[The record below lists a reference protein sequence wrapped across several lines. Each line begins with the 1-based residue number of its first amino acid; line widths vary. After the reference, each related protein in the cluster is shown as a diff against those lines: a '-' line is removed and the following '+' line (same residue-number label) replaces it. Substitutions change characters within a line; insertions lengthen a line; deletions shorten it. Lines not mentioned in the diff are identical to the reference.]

1 MARGKALQRID
12 DVAINALSHEGRGI
26 SRIDGKTVFVYGAL
40 PGERV
45 DIQLTR
51 RHRDFDEADAVEIRE
66 ASPRRV
72 TPRCEVYGRCGG
84 CASQHMDHASQLEF
98 RTAALFD
105 QLARVAHCEPETRL
119 APLTGPA
126 WHYRRRARLGVKY
139 VAGKGGVL
147 VGFRERLKYF
157 LTDMHDCHT
166 LERAAAELIEPLRQM
181 ICELSIRE
189 RLPQIELAA
198 GDNGLAMVLRVL
210 AEPDANDFEHL
221 AAFQRQHA
229 VSIYLQRGGPAT
241 VVPLSAQTRTL
252 NYRLAAFDVEF
263 EFLPTDF
270 VQINARLNEAMVA
283 RVVELL
289 EPAAGLRVLDLFAGL
304 GNFTLPLAR
313 SGLVVRAV
321 EGEATLVSRARDN
334 AQRNGLHAIEHEV
347 ADLFE
352 DSPGAAWMRGR
363 WDRVLLDPPR
373 AGALQ
378 LCNAMDRL
386 SPARIV
392 YVSCNPAT
400 LARDAAVL
408 VHRHGYRLE
417 SAGILDM
424 FPQTAHVEAV
434 AVFQRK

>member
-1 MARGKALQRID
+1 MARGKALRRIEN
-12 DVAINALSHEGRGI
+12 VAIDALSHEGRGI
-26 SRIDGKTVFVYGAL
+26 ARIDGKTVFVYGAL
-40 PGERV
+40 PGERA

-51 RHRDFDEADAVEIRE
+51 RHRDYDEADAVEIRE

-72 TPRCEVYGRCGG
+72 TPRCAVYGRCGG
-84 CASQHMDHASQLEF
+84 CASQHMDHALQLEF
-98 RTAALFD
+98 RSAALFD
-105 QLARVAHCEPETRL
+105 QLARVARCEPENRL
-119 APLTGPA
+119 AALTGPE

-147 VGFRERLKYF
+147 VGFRERLKYY

-166 LERAAAELIEPLRQM
+166 LEADAAALLVPLRQM
-181 ICELSIRE
+181 IGQLSIRE

-198 GDNGLAMVLRVL
+198 GDDGLALVLRVL
-210 AEPDANDFEHL
+210 DEPTAEDHAHL
-221 AAFQRQHA
+221 AAFQAQHA
-229 VSIYLQRGGPAT
+229 VSLYLQRGGPST
-241 VVPLSAQTRTL
+241 VVPLSAETRPL
-252 NYRLAAFDVEF
+252 HYRLPAFDVEF

-270 VQINARLNEAMVA
+270 VQINARLNEAMVE
-283 RVVELL
+283 RVVALL

-313 SGLVVRAV
+313 RGMVVRAV
-321 EGEATLVSRARDN
+321 EGEATLVARAREN
-334 AQRNGLHAIEHEV
+334 AQRNGLHGIEHEV

-352 DSPGAAWMRGR
+352 DSPGNAWMRGR

-378 LCNAMDRL
+378 VCNIMDRL
-386 SPARIV
+386 SPSRIV

-400 LARDAAVL
+400 LARDAAIL
-408 VHRHGYRLE
+408 VQRHGYRLE

-434 AVFQRK
+434 AVFRRS